1 MKTNNKLLAIIA
13 VINLTTLMVPC
24 ANAELDVRGNFVG
37 NLAATSTYLFRGL
50 AQTSN
55 AAVQG
60 GLGYNGTSGV
70 HFAGWTST
78 VDNGSELDVKLGF
91 TNKINMFSY
100 DAGLIF
106 YVFPQSSG
114 NNDEEVYLGAQLG
127 AIGAKFSVAVDR
139 GEYLETDFTLP
150 IESWLM
156 NIHAGFNRVKNG
168 EDYLDFNLA
177 FNKDMKDFNFGFLI
191 SDTNLSGE
199 DFRTIVT
206 VSKDFTL

>member
-1 MKTNNKLLAIIA
+1 MNIVIKQVLFKNVFYAMVVFLLIPSALISKGKETITFKAEDGLEITADVYIQYELTKPFII
-13 VINLTTLMVPC
+13 
-24 ANAELDVRGNFVG
+24 
-37 NLAATSTYLFRGL
+37 LFH
-50 AQTSN
+50 Q
-55 AAVQG
+55 
-60 GLGYNGTSGV
+60 
-70 HFAGWTST
+70 AGWS
-78 VDNGSELDVKLGF
+78 
-91 TNKINMFSY
+91 
-100 DAGLIF
+100 
-106 YVFPQSSG
+106 
-114 NNDEEVYLGAQLG
+114 
-127 AIGAKFSVAVDR
+127 R